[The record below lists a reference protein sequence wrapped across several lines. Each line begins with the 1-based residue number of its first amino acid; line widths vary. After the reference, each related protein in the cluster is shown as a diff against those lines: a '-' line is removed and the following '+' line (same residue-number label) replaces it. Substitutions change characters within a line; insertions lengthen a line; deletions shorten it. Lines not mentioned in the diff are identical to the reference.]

1 MIQRRMTL
9 VFIFA
14 GLLILGACQSGGQKK
29 SQDQKNTTVT
39 ATKAPE
45 PGDAPVMTFTET
57 VHNFGK
63 LTQGEIVK
71 YTFHFKNTGK
81 SALRISRVSTS
92 CGCTVGKYPHKP
104 IQPGGEGDIEVTFD
118 TKYKMGYQNKS
129 VMILANT
136 KPARTVL
143 RIKAV
148 VEMPKDN

>member
-1 MIQRRMTL
+1 MTKKKITMAF
-9 VFIFA
+9 VFA
-14 GLLILGACQSGGQKK
+14 GLLFFGACHNATQNNTEQKQSAV
-29 SQDQKNTTVT
+29 SS
-39 ATKAPE
+39 TKAPDT
-45 PGDAPVMTFTET
+45 GDAPVMTFRET
-57 VHNFGK
+57 VHDFGK

-81 SALRISRVSTS
+81 SDLRISKVSTS

-104 IQPGGEGDIEVTFD
+104 IKPGGEGDIEVTFN

-129 VMILANT
+129 ILLLANT
-136 KPARTVL
+136 QPARTVL